1 MPESTVKDIMTV
13 YVTTLPVDS
22 NVREAALL
30 MLKGRI
36 SSLVATQKGNP
47 VGMVT
52 ERDIVGKVVSEDVN
66 PSKIS
71 VEEIMSRPIITI
83 PQEETIEQA
92 ALVMSIYGIKRLVVV
107 DIDGKLSG
115 MITTTDIA
123 AWLSTWT
130 CSYASN
136 WKHPPCPGECV
147 LFYNVNGLSGP
158 WLVVR
163 RKDHPLEELYKDR
176 GFAQVTADEFLVLEV
191 HES

>member
-1 MPESTVKDIMTV
+1 MSESTVKDIMTV
-13 YVTTLPVDS
+13 YVTTIPVDS

-83 PQEETIEQA
+83 LQEETIEQA

-123 AWLSTWT
+123 AWLSTNPEFKNN
-130 CSYASN
+130 ASDGA
-136 WKHPPCPGECV
+136 K
-147 LFYNVNGLSGP
+147 
-158 WLVVR
+158 
-163 RKDHPLEELYKDR
+163 PLELKLPYQINNKI
-176 GFAQVTADEFLVLEV
+176 
-191 HES
+191 

>member
-1 MPESTVKDIMTV
+1 MSESTVKDIMTV
-13 YVTTLPVDS
+13 YVTTIQVDS

-36 SSLVATQKGNP
+36 SSLVATQKGKP

-107 DIDGKLSG
+107 DKDGKLSG

-123 AWLSTWT
+123 AWLSTNQEFKNKT
-130 CSYASN
+130 SDGAA
-136 WKHPPCPGECV
+136 K
-147 LFYNVNGLSGP
+147 
-158 WLVVR
+158 
-163 RKDHPLEELYKDR
+163 PLELKLPYQINNKI
-176 GFAQVTADEFLVLEV
+176 
-191 HES
+191 